1 MAHDPAAPDLAARS
15 AELADLGYVLSLLYW
30 DQRTKMPAGGLNARG
45 HQIATIESLIHERTV
60 DPEYGA
66 LLQAAADA
74 ADGRDEDSAAGCRVA
89 QRRRRQAVCL
99 PGEFVAELA
108 RAASESVG
116 VWSRARAESDF
127 AAFAPHLERLVEL
140 QRRKAEYLGYDDD
153 PYDALVDLYE
163 PGMTTGRINEL
174 FAPLRGRLAALL
186 DRIGPGLEPDP
197 RTVLHGEFDPDRQVA
212 LTRAVIEEL
221 GYDFGRGRQDLTVH
235 PFAVSVGAGD
245 VRVTLRTEDDYLGMA
260 LFASIHEAGH
270 AMHSQGVPASLAR
283 TALADCESLVVCE
296 SQSRLWEN
304 LVGRSRPYSDHL
316 LRHLREQFPGR
327 FDDVTPDRLYRDVN
341 RVGAGHIRVEADE
354 LHYNLHVI
362 LRFEIEQDLIAGRL
376 AVADVPDRWA
386 ELSRELLGI
395 TPPDDARGCLQDVH
409 WSQAAMGYF
418 PTYTLGNLLA
428 AQLHRAALSADP
440 GIESACRGGEYSPL
454 LAWMREHVHRHG
466 SKWNA
471 TQLAQAVLGQELSA
485 EPLLEYL
492 ESKFEALYLPESQS

>member
-1 MAHDPAAPDLAARS
+1 MARDPAAPDLAARA

-30 DQRTKMPAGGLNARG
+30 DQRTQMPAGGLAARG

-60 DPEYGA
+60 SPEYGA
-66 LLQAAADA
+66 LLQAATEAGNGRGKDA
-74 ADGRDEDSAAGCRVA
+74 AAGFRVA
-89 QRRRRQAVCL
+89 RRRRRRAMRL

-127 AAFAPHLERLVEL
+127 AAFAPNLERLVEL
-140 QRRKAEYLGYDDD
+140 QRRKAEYLGYEDD

-163 PGMTTGRINEL
+163 PGMKTARINDL
-174 FAPLRGRLAALL
+174 FAPLRRRLSELL
-186 DRIGPGLEPDP
+186 ERIRPGLEPDP
-197 RTVLHGEFDPDRQVA
+197 RTVLHGEFDPARQVA
-212 LTRAVIEEL
+212 LTRSVIEEL
-221 GYDFGRGRQDLTVH
+221 GYDFERGRQDLTVH
-235 PFAVSVGAGD
+235 PFAVAVGAGD

-260 LFASIHEAGH
+260 VFASIHEAGH
-270 AMHSQGVPASLAR
+270 AMHSQGVPAALSR

-304 LVGRSRPYSDHL
+304 LVGRSRPYCDRL
-316 LRHLREQFPGR
+316 LAHLRRHFPER
-327 FDDVTPDRLYRDVN
+327 FDAVTPDRLYRDVN
-341 RVGAGHIRVEADE
+341 RVRAGHIRVEADE

-362 LRFEIEQDLIAGRL
+362 LRFEIERELLAGRL
-376 AVADVPDRWA
+376 PVADVPDRWA
-386 ELSRELLGI
+386 ELSRELLGV

-428 AQLHRAALSADP
+428 AQLFRAALDSDP
-440 GIESACRGGEYSPL
+440 GIESDWRNGQYARL
-454 LAWMREHVHRHG
+454 LDWMREHVHRHG

-471 TQLAQAVLGQELSA
+471 TQLAREELGQELTA
-485 EPLLEYL
+485 GPLLEYL
-492 ESKFEALYLPESQS
+492 ERKFEALYLPEKRP

>member
-30 DQRTKMPAGGLNARG
+30 DQRTQMPAGGLEARG

-66 LLQAAADA
+66 LLQAGADA
-74 ADGRDEDSAAGCRVA
+74 AGQDANSAAACRVA
-89 QRRRRQAVCL
+89 QRRRQLAMRL

-127 AAFAPHLERLVEL
+127 SAFAPNLERLIEL
-140 QRRKAEYLGYDDD
+140 QRRKAEYLGYEDD

-163 PGMTTGRINEL
+163 PGMTTARINEL
-174 FAPLRGRLAALL
+174 FDPLRRRLAGLL
-186 DRIGPGLEPDP
+186 DRIGPALEPDP
-197 RTVLHGEFDPDRQVA
+197 RTVLHGEFEPDRQVA
-212 LTRAVIEEL
+212 LTRAVIAEL

-270 AMHSQGVPASLAR
+270 AMHSQGVPASLSR

-316 LRHLREQFPGR
+316 LRHLGEHFPGR
-327 FDDVTPDRLYRDVN
+327 FAAVTPEQLYRDVN

-376 AVADVPDRWA
+376 AVADVPDRWS
-386 ELSRELLGI
+386 ELARELLGV
-395 TPPDDARGCLQDVH
+395 TPPDDAHGCLQDVH

-428 AQLHRAALSADP
+428 AQLYRAALSDDP
-440 GIESACRGGEYSPL
+440 AIESDCRRGEYSGL
-454 LAWMREHVHRHG
+454 LTWMREHVHRHG

-471 TQLAQAVLGQELSA
+471 TQLAREELGQELSA

-492 ESKFEALYLPESQS
+492 EGKFTALYLPESQS

>member
-30 DQRTKMPAGGLNARG
+30 DQRTKMPAGGLEARG
-45 HQIATIESLIHERTV
+45 HQIATIESLIHERTI

-66 LLQAAADA
+66 LLQAAGAEEP
-74 ADGRDEDSAAGCRVA
+74 DEESAAACRVA
-89 QRRRRQAVCL
+89 RRRRRQAMRL

-116 VWSRARAESDF
+116 VWGRARAESDF
-127 AAFAPHLERLVEL
+127 AAFAPNLERLIEL
-140 QRRKAEYLGYDDD
+140 QRRKAEYLGYEDD

-163 PGMTTGRINEL
+163 PGMTTARINEL
-174 FAPLRGRLAALL
+174 FAPLRQRLAGLL
-186 DRIGPGLEPDP
+186 DRIRPGLNPDS
-197 RTVLHGEFDPDRQVA
+197 RTVLHGDFDPDRQVA

-221 GYDFGRGRQDLTVH
+221 GYDFGRGRQDITVH

-270 AMHSQGVPASLAR
+270 AMHSQGVPAALSR

-304 LVGRSRPYSDHL
+304 LVGRSRPYSDRL
-316 LRHLREQFPGR
+316 LGHLREHFPGR

-376 AVADVPDRWA
+376 DVGDVPDRWA
-386 ELSRELLGI
+386 ELSLELLGVA
-395 TPPDDARGCLQDVH
+395 PPDDARGCLQDVH

-428 AQLHRAALSADP
+428 AQLHRAALSSEPA
-440 GIESACRGGEYSPL
+440 IEAECRRGEYSGL

-471 TQLAQAVLGQELSA
+471 TQLAREVLGQELSA
-485 EPLLEYL
+485 APLLEYL
-492 ESKFEALYLPESQS
+492 EGKFKALYLREPKS

>member
-1 MAHDPAAPDLAARS
+1 MDRDLAARS

-30 DQRTKMPAGGLNARG
+30 DQRTQMPAGGLEARG
-45 HQIATIESLIHERTV
+45 HQIATIESLIHERTI

-66 LLQAAADA
+66 LLKSA
-74 ADGRDEDSAAGCRVA
+74 GRDGNDRDESAAGYRVA
-89 QRRRRQAVCL
+89 RRRRHQAMRL

-108 RAASESVG
+108 RAASEAVG
-116 VWSRARAESDF
+116 VWTRARAESNF
-127 AAFAPHLERLVEL
+127 SAFAPYLERLIEL
-140 QRRKAEYLGYDDD
+140 QRRKAEFLGYEDD
-153 PYDALVDLYE
+153 PYDALIDLYE
-163 PGMTTGRINEL
+163 PGMTTARTRRL
-174 FAPLRGRLAALL
+174 FQPLRERLGALL
-186 DRIGPGLEPDP
+186 DRIGPRLRGEP
-197 RTVLHGEFDPDRQVA
+197 RTVLHGSFEPDSQIA
-212 LTRAVIEEL
+212 LARSVIEEL

-270 AMHSQGVPASLAR
+270 AMHSQGVPESLAR

-304 LVGRSRPYSDHL
+304 LVGRSRPYSDGL
-316 LRHLREQFPGR
+316 LSHLRDQFPGR
-327 FDDVTPDRLYRDVN
+327 FDSVTPEQLYRDVN

-376 AVADVPDRWA
+376 AAADVPDRWA
-386 ELSRELLGI
+386 ELSRELLGV

-428 AQLHRAALSADP
+428 AQLYRAALASDP
-440 GIESACRGGEYSPL
+440 GIAAQCQRGEYGGL

-471 TQLAQAVLGQELSA
+471 TQLAQEELGEDLEA

-492 ESKFEALYLPESQS
+492 ESKFEALYPPE

>member
-30 DQRTKMPAGGLNARG
+30 DQRTKMPAGGLEARG

-60 DPEYGA
+60 DAEYGA
-66 LLQAAADA
+66 LLQAAADT
-74 ADGRDEDSAAGCRVA
+74 ADGRDEDSAAACRVA
-89 QRRRRQAVCL
+89 YRRRQQAMRL

-116 VWSRARAESDF
+116 VWSRARAESNF
-127 AAFAPHLERLVEL
+127 ALFAPNLERLIEL
-140 QRRKAEYLGYDDD
+140 QRRKAEYLGYEDD

-163 PGMTTGRINEL
+163 PGMTTARVNEL
-174 FAPLRGRLAALL
+174 FAPLRQRLSALL
-186 DRIGPGLEPDP
+186 KRIGPELDSDP

-212 LTRAVIEEL
+212 LTRAVIKEL

-270 AMHSQGVPASLAR
+270 AMHSQGVPVALSR

-316 LRHLREQFPGR
+316 LRHLREHFPGR
-327 FDDVTPDRLYRDVN
+327 FASVTPEQLYRDVN

-376 AVADVPDRWA
+376 VAADVPDRWA
-386 ELSRELLGI
+386 ELSQEMLGV

-428 AQLHRAALSADP
+428 AQLYEAALASDP
-440 GIESACRGGEYSPL
+440 AIDSDCRRGEYSGL
-454 LAWMREHVHRHG
+454 LSWMREHVHRHG

-471 TQLAQAVLGQELSA
+471 TQLAREELGQELSA

-492 ESKFEALYLPESQS
+492 ERKFKALYLPEPPS

>member
-30 DQRTKMPAGGLNARG
+30 DQRTKMPAGGLEARG

-60 DPEYGA
+60 DSEYGK
-66 LLQAAADA
+66 LLQAAASA
-74 ADGRDEDSAAGCRVA
+74 ADGRDDESAGAYRVA
-89 QRRRRQAVCL
+89 QRRRRLAKRL
-99 PGEFVAELA
+99 PGDFVAELA

-127 AAFAPHLERLVEL
+127 AGFAPNLEVLIDL
-140 QRRKAEYLGYDDD
+140 QRRKAEYLGYEDD

-163 PGMTTGRINEL
+163 PGMTTARINEL
-174 FAPLRGRLAALL
+174 FAPLRQRLAALL
-186 DRIGPGLEPDP
+186 ERIRPFLHADP

-212 LTRAVIEEL
+212 LTRAVIEDL

-245 VRVTLRTEDDYLGMA
+245 VRVTLRTEDDYLGLA

-270 AMHSQGVPASLAR
+270 AMHSQGVPVSLSR

-304 LVGRSRPYSDHL
+304 LIGRSRPYSDRL
-316 LRHLREQFPGR
+316 LRHLREHFPRR
-327 FDDVTPDRLYRDVN
+327 FESVTAERLYRDVN

-376 AVADVPDRWA
+376 AVADIPDRWA
-386 ELSRELLGI
+386 ELSRELLGV

-428 AQLHRAALSADP
+428 AQLHQAALSFDP
-440 GIESACRGGEYSPL
+440 AIDSACRRGEYSGL
-454 LAWMREHVHRHG
+454 LSWMREHVHRHG

-471 TQLAQAVLGQELSA
+471 TELAHEELGQELSA

-492 ESKFEALYLPESQS
+492 ECKFEALYLPKSQS